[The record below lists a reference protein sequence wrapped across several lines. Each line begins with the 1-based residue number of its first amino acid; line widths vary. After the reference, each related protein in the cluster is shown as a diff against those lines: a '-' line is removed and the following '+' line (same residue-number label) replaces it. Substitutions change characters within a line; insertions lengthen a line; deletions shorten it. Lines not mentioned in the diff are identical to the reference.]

1 MSDLAHQWHGSGEPL
16 VFIAGL
22 GGKGTSWHPFL
33 NTAASTHRILTF
45 DNRGAGKSPPLSGP
59 TTLRELGAD
68 VLRLL
73 DHLQI
78 ERVPVIGRSMGGMI
92 AQELALLAPSRVSKL
107 VLVCTA
113 GRSDP
118 QLAGIFGL
126 WAEMAERGMPADIRH
141 RTSMA
146 WCLGREFARNPA
158 RLNRY
163 LQSKGGGADRAAD
176 YAIQARACAQHDAL
190 DRLAELRIPTLV
202 VAGRDD
208 RLTPPCYAEEL
219 ARVIPG
225 AQLACIPG
233 AGHLAY
239 LESPARFASVTLGF
253 LKEHNDDAEL
263 RRAG

>member
-1 MSDLAHQWHGSGEPL
+1 MSDLAYQWHGGGEPL
-16 VFIAGL
+16 VLIAGL

-33 NTAASTHRILTF
+33 KGAASTQRVLTF
-45 DNRGAGKSPPLSGP
+45 DNRGAGKSPPLPGP
-59 TTLRELGAD
+59 TTLRELAAD

-118 QLAGIFGL
+118 QLAGTFRL
-126 WAEMAERGMPADIRH
+126 WAEMAERGVPSEIRH

-146 WCLGREFARNPA
+146 WCLGREFARDPS
-158 RLNRY
+158 RLSRY
-163 LQSKGGGADRAAD
+163 LKSKGGADRAAD

-219 ARVIPG
+219 AKAIPG
-225 AQLACIPG
+225 AQLAYIPA

-253 LKEHNDDAEL
+253 LKEQNDDAEL